1 VRVRILKSLNGVI
14 EGRSLSRLLPGY
26 VYDVDSF
33 TGQQLIELK
42 AAIEVRSTD
51 PALAT
56 VTDEDLQRVSGGVIV
71 VPSDRADDRP
81 ERRRKRR

>member
-81 ERRRKRR
+81 EGRRKRR